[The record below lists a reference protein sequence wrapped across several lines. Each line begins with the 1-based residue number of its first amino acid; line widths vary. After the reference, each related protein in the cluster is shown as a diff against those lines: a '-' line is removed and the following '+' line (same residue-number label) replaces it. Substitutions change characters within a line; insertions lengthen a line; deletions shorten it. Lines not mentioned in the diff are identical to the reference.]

1 MNAASRALAEGSFT
15 GNNVRSMALSPR
27 NLLMTLLILMSLIT
41 GCAVVYLKDMNRR
54 LYYELQTLQQTRD
67 ELNIELGQ
75 LLLEQNTW
83 ATPARIQQIAQERL
97 VMNTPPSQAV
107 VMVKP

>member
-15 GNNVRSMALSPR
+15 SNNVRSMAFSTR
-27 NLLMTLLILMSLIT
+27 NLFTTLLIILLLVT
-41 GCAVVYLKDMNRR
+41 GCAVVYVKDLNRQ
-54 LYYELQTLQQTRD
+54 LFYQLQTLQQARD
-67 ELNIELGQ
+67 ELNVELGQ

-83 ATPARIQQIAQERL
+83 GAPGRIQQIAQERL
-97 VMNTPPSQAV
+97 SMDTPPSHDI